1 MAPETAAALPQS
13 REGPAPRRVRPG
25 QDRLRLH
32 RFGLD
37 RIVVRVALV
46 LIAVMVL
53 AQAIAFIFFVGGRP
67 LLDKL
72 GDSAAVA
79 RRLQEAA
86 TALQAAPPAERAGI
100 AARLSG
106 PDLAISAEAQFQPRD
121 LVVDLPGFFPLRDR
135 LLNDL
140 QASVDQVV
148 IEAPLAPR
156 DLGPPLPWSRPSRHL
171 PVALWLRLRDGG
183 WMRVGTTAGELLPQ
197 RPLFIPVPWIGAAL
211 SILLV
216 SILVARRVSGSLGR
230 FAAATE
236 RFGRDIGA
244 AALEEAGPAEV
255 RAVLRGFNL
264 MQARLR
270 RFVDDRT
277 SMLAAISHDLM
288 TPISRLRLRAEA
300 LPAGDERTRM
310 LADLALMDRMV
321 AATLDFARDDVAA
334 EKRQRLDLASLVQAI
349 CDECGVDDSDGAERA
364 RYLGP
369 DYLEVVAAP
378 LALSRAV
385 RNVVENAIKYGGR
398 AEVALGLGS
407 AGAEIAVCDA
417 GAGIPEAEL
426 ERVFE
431 PFYRLDRARSSD
443 AGGSGLGLAIAR
455 NALRAHGGEITL
467 ENRVGGGL
475 RATLALPVSPAS
487 RVP

>member
-1 MAPETAAALPQS
+1 MAPEAAAAPHS
-13 REGPAPRRVRPG
+13 RDEPAPRRDGPG
-25 QDRLRLH
+25 LGRLGLD

-37 RIVVRVALV
+37 RLVVRVALV
-46 LIAVMVL
+46 LIAVMLL

-67 LLDKL
+67 LLDAL
-72 GDSAAVA
+72 GDSAAIA
-79 RRLQEAA
+79 RRLQAAA
-86 TALQAAPPAERAGI
+86 TALQAAPSSERA
-100 AARLSG
+100 ALATRLRG
-106 PDLAISAEAQFQPRD
+106 PGLAISAEAQFQPRD
-121 LVVDLPGFFPLRDR
+121 LVVDLPGFYPLRDR
-135 LLNDL
+135 LLTDL
-140 QASVDQVV
+140 QGSVDQVV
-148 IEAPLAPR
+148 IEAPLSPR
-156 DLGPPLPWSRPSRHL
+156 DLGPPLPWSRPDRGL

-183 WMRVGTTAGELLPQ
+183 WMRVGSTAGELLPQ
-197 RPLFIPVPWIGAAL
+197 RPLFIPVPWIGAVL

-216 SILVARRVSGSLGR
+216 SALVARRVSSSLGR

-244 AALEEAGPAEV
+244 APLAEAGPAEV

-300 LPAGDERTRM
+300 LPAGEDRARM
-310 LADLALMDRMV
+310 LADLDLMDRMV

-334 EKRQRLDLASLVQAI
+334 ERRQRLDLASLVQAI
-349 CDECGVDDSDGAERA
+349 CDECGADESDGVERA

-369 DYLEVVAAP
+369 DYLEIVAAP
-378 LALSRAV
+378 LALSRAL
-385 RNVVENAIKYGGR
+385 RNVVENAVKYGGR
-398 AEVALGLGS
+398 AEVVLGLGS

-417 GAGIPEAEL
+417 GPGIPEAEL
-426 ERVFE
+426 DRVFE
-431 PFYRLDRARSSD
+431 PFYRLDRARD

-455 NALRAHGGEITL
+455 NVLRAHGGEISL
-467 ENRVGGGL
+467 ENLPGGGL
-475 RATLALPVSPAS
+475 RARLTLPLSPAG
-487 RVP
+487 RVS

>member
-1 MAPETAAALPQS
+1 MAPEAAAAQPLNPD
-13 REGPAPRRVRPG
+13 RPARRVR
-25 QDRLRLH
+25 REIHWL
-32 RFGLD
+32 GLD

-46 LIAVMVL
+46 LIVVMLL
-53 AQAIAFIFFVGGRP
+53 AQAVAFVFFVSGRP
-67 LLDKL
+67 LLDRL
-72 GDSAAVA
+72 GDPAAIA
-79 RRLQEAA
+79 GRLQAA
-86 TALQAAPPAERAGI
+86 AAALQAAPPSGRAAV
-100 AARLSG
+100 AARLSA
-106 PDLAISAEAQFQPRD
+106 PDLAISFAAQFQPRD

-140 QASVDQVV
+140 QASIDQVM
-148 IEAPLAPR
+148 IEAPMSPR
-156 DLGPPLPWSRPSRHL
+156 DLGPPLPWSRPAGNL
-171 PVALWLRLRDGG
+171 PVTLWLRLRDGG
-183 WMRVGTTAGELLPQ
+183 WLRAGSTAGELLPQ
-197 RPLFIPVPWIGAAL
+197 RPLFIPIPWIGAAL

-244 AALEEAGPAEV
+244 APLAEAGPAEV

-300 LPAGDERTRM
+300 LPAGEDRTRM

-334 EKRQRLDLASLVQAI
+334 EKRLRLDLASLVQAI
-349 CDECGVDDSDGAERA
+349 CDECGGDDSDGGERA

-369 DYLEVVAAP
+369 DYLELVAAP

-398 AEVALGLGS
+398 AEVSLRLGS
-407 AGAEIAVCDA
+407 AGAEIAVSDA
-417 GAGIPEAEL
+417 GPGIPDAEL

-431 PFYRLDRARSSD
+431 PFYRLDRARSSE

-455 NALRAHGGEITL
+455 NVLRAHGGEIVL
-467 ENRVGGGL
+467 ENLAGGGL
-475 RATLALPVSPAS
+475 RATLSLPLSPAGGDGQTQLS
-487 RVP
+487 G